1 MIAERV
7 IGQSEVL
14 DRVRSKFGA
23 SFCNQVESLGYR
35 CRSTGGSRLS
45 SHMCG
50 LTNLPSLSLSPFFSL
65 PSLVPPVC
73 KRVHSRVEEDTHTHR
88 RARVYLSGTRAIGVQ
103 EAERA
108 YRDDGSLEKVSI
120 CKVQNVSTFKRSSP
134 LRPVIGHQLLCRVN
148 HGSKSTRVLDKVS
161 GIKRCSA

>member
-1 MIAERV
+1 MV
-7 IGQSEVL
+7 GQSEVL

-23 SFCNQVESLGYR
+23 SFCSQVESLGYR

-50 LTNLPSLSLSPFFSL
+50 LTNLPSLSLPPSLSLSFSL
-65 PSLVPPVC
+65 FHLSVPSVC
-73 KRVHSRVEEDTHTHR
+73 ERVHSRAEEDTHTHR
-88 RARVYLSGTRAIGVQ
+88 RASVYLSGTRAIGVQ

-134 LRPVIGHQLLCRVN
+134 LRPVIGHQLLRRVN